1 MLSYNLNVI
10 DLITFDS
17 IKRTEKIF
25 LHTIFG
31 LKKTTAAAAVKKK
44 FHPVFFPKLLII
56 IINYNEQY
64 IRVCSE
70 YNEYNQLEKP

>member
-17 IKRTEKIF
+17 IKRTEILTHYF
-25 LHTIFG
+25 WIE
-31 LKKTTAAAAVKKK
+31 KKTTAAAAVKKK

-56 IINYNEQY
+56 IINYNEQQY
-64 IRVCSE
+64 IRVCAV
-70 YNEYNQLEKP
+70 NIMRV